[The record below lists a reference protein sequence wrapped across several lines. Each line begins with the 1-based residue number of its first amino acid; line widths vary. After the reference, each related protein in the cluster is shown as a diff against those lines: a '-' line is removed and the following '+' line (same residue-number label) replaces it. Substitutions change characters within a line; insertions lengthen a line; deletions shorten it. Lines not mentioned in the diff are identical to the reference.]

1 MTAFTGLTGALR
13 SVVVA
18 LTLASTGGFLMTHST
33 PAQAQAQTQA
43 QPARPIVTAV
53 LVNLT
58 VKAGVARE
66 QVLAVLPAEIRATA
80 QLYLGGK
87 VREWYSRGDGRGVVL
102 LLNVKDVAEAE
113 AIIDALPLGQAH
125 LMDHDYIPIGPLQPL
140 GLLMAN
146 PAASKEAK

>member
-1 MTAFTGLTGALR
+1 MTASRRPTGALR
-13 SVVVA
+13 SVIVA
-18 LTLASTGGFLMTHST
+18 LTLALTGGSLMTHQTS
-33 PAQAQAQTQA
+33 AQAQTPA
-43 QPARPIVTAV
+43 QVAAPAVTGV

-58 VKAGVARE
+58 VKAGIPRE
-66 QVLAVLPAEIRATA
+66 QVMAVLPAEIRATV

-102 LLNVKDVAEAE
+102 ILNTKDVAEAE
-113 AIIDALPLGQAH
+113 AIMDGLPLGQAH

-146 PAASKEAK
+146 PAAMKDGK

>member
-1 MTAFTGLTGALR
+1 MTASRRPTGALR
-13 SVVVA
+13 SVIVA
-18 LTLASTGGFLMTHST
+18 LTLALTGGSLVTHQTS
-33 PAQAQAQTQA
+33 AQAQTPTPA
-43 QPARPIVTAV
+43 QVAAPTVTGV

-58 VKAGVARE
+58 VKAGIPRE
-66 QVLAVLPAEIRATA
+66 QVMAVLPAEIRATV

-102 LLNVKDVAEAE
+102 ILNTKDVAEAE
-113 AIIDALPLGQAH
+113 AIMDGLPLGQAH

-146 PAASKEAK
+146 PAAMKDAK